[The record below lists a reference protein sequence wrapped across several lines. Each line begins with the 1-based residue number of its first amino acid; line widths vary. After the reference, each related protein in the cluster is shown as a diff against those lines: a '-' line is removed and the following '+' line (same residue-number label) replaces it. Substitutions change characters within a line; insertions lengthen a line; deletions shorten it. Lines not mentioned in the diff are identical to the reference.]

1 MFDINHLESLETP
14 ENGKY
19 ERLLRLADKLEGKGP
34 YEKYGPIPDQHFD
47 INSWFYASNFYE
59 KTGNQV
65 IEEITNYR
73 CGTSACAVGWA
84 CLDPWF
90 NERGLKSIDKCG
102 QPCPFVEN
110 TSHDLPL
117 FMLADFFDIS
127 HYDVADLF
135 LMNRYLKSPKPY
147 EVARRIRNLVDGLVQ
162 KE

>member
-14 ENGKY
+14 ENHKY
-19 ERLLRLADKLEGKGP
+19 ERLLRLADKLEGKGS

-47 INSWFYASNFYE
+47 INSWFYTKDFYE
-59 KTGNQV
+59 KNVDKVT
-65 IEEITNYR
+65 EEITSYQ

-90 NERGLKSIDKCG
+90 NERGLKAINRLG
-102 QPCPFVEN
+102 QACPSVEN
-110 TSHDLPL
+110 SSYDLPL

-127 HYDVADLF
+127 HDDVAHLF

-147 EVARRIRNLVDGLVQ
+147 EVALRIRILVDERVQ